1 MRVIAVTGG
10 IGSGKSVV
18 CRVLSA
24 MGYDVYDCD
33 SEARRIMDSD
43 EGMKRRIA
51 DEITPEALDRDG
63 NLDRKAIAGV
73 VFADASRL
81 AALNA
86 IVHGAVRD
94 DIARRLRVA
103 ADAGV
108 ALYFIETAILY
119 ESGLDRM
126 VGEVWE
132 VTAPQEVRIRRAMLR
147 DGAGYESIKA
157 RVDAQTSAGGP
168 HSCVHVIVN
177 DGREAVLPQIH
188 TLL

>member
-63 NLDRKAIAGV
+63 NLGRKAIAGV

-94 DIARRLRVA
+94 DIAHRLRQA
-103 ADAGV
+103 ADAGI

-132 VTAPQEVRIRRAMLR
+132 VTAPEEVRISRAMLR

-157 RVDAQTSAGGP
+157 RVDAQTSAKGSHP
-168 HSCVHVIVN
+168 CVHVIVN